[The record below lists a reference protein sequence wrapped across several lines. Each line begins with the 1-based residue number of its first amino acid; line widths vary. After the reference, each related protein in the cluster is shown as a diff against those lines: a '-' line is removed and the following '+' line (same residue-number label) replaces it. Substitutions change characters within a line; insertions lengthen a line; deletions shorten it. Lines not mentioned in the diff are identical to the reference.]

1 MDHLGLVEAVDGL
14 GQGIVMGI
22 SDTAH
27 GRFDPRFGE
36 AFGVA
41 DGDTLGSLVA
51 VNWRPR
57 NAGCPS
63 CRHRTSI
70 YGHCNP
76 ALPTGN
82 GAAAASNKPRP
93 RALQVNILPMCSLS

>member
-1 MDHLGLVEAVDGL
+1 LEGGHHDGFKAAPRAASMDHLGLVEAVDGL

-36 AFGVA
+36 AFCVV

-57 NAGCPS
+57 EAGCPS
-63 CRHRTSI
+63 
-70 YGHCNP
+70 
-76 ALPTGN
+76 
-82 GAAAASNKPRP
+82 
-93 RALQVNILPMCSLS
+93 